1 MRPVPVDSGYVGE
14 LFPCA
19 NDEVKNEICWIFE
32 KVCPQTGN
40 CKARVSV
47 SLAGKILGAAH
58 PSLCP
63 EGIGRLNRSEETV
76 VRVTD
81 RFANGC

>member
-1 MRPVPVDSGYVGE
+1 MRPGLVDSGYVGE
-14 LFPCA
+14 LVPCA
-19 NDEVKNEICWIFE
+19 NCDITNEICWIFE
-32 KVCPQTGN
+32 KACSQTGN

-58 PSLCP
+58 PLLCP
-63 EGIGRLNRSEETV
+63 EGAGRLNRSEETV
-76 VRVTD
+76 VMVTD